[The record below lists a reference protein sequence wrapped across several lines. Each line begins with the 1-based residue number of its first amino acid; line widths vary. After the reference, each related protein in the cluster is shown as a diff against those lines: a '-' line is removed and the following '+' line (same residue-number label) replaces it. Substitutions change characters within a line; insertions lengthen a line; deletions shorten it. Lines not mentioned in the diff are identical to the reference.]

1 MTLILASTSKTRSA
15 LLAAAG
21 VVHETADPGFDE
33 VPLRTELQRKGE
45 SPAAIARALAR
56 AKALALSSLRP
67 GQLIIGA
74 DQILT
79 WNGELF
85 AKPYSLADAE
95 RQLRTLRG
103 CRHVLISAAV
113 LVRDGQI
120 LAEPCAEAQ
129 LTMRNFSDAF
139 LTAYLRAE
147 GDALLGCVG
156 CYHLEGLGA
165 QLFSAIDG
173 DYFTVLGLPLIALL
187 ASLREL
193 GMLQI

>member
-1 MTLILASTSKTRSA
+1 MSLVLASTSKVRSA

-21 VVHETADPGFDE
+21 IAHESVDPGFDE
-33 VPLRTELQRKGE
+33 APLRTTLQRKGE

-56 AKALALSSLRP
+56 AKAAALSTSRP
-67 GQLIIGA
+67 GQVIIGA
-74 DQILT
+74 DQILAL
-79 WNGELF
+79 NGTLF
-85 AKPYSLADAE
+85 AKPSNLGEAE

-103 CRHVLISAAV
+103 HRHALLSAAA

-120 LAEPCAEAQ
+120 LAEPWDEAQ

-147 GDALLGCVG
+147 GDTILGCVG

-193 GMLQI
+193 GMLQT